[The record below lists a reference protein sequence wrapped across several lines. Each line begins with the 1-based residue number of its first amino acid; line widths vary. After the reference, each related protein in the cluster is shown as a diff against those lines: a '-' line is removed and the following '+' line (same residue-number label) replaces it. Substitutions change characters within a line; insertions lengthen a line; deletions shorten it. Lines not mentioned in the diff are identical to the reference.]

1 MHSGTIE
8 CTLLNCHRTC
18 PSFAQLNWRMFNRFD
33 LKAMALPGF
42 ESRGVVSC
50 QLLRDFNHGNT
61 IRSPQGGLI
70 EIPLHCIIE
79 GRGMCG
85 PRERQLEELLNDVP
99 SCMVKTL
106 NSGAVNADVGA
117 VKKRHCRRCGMVKM
131 FNSGRQR

>member
-1 MHSGTIE
+1 
-8 CTLLNCHRTC
+8 
-18 PSFAQLNWRMFNRFD
+18 
-33 LKAMALPGF
+33 MALSGF
-42 ESRGVVSC
+42 ESRGVVSW

-79 GRGMCG
+79 GRDMCG
-85 PRERQLEELLNDVP
+85 PRKRQLEELLNDVP

-117 VKKRHCRRCGMVKM
+117 VKKRRCCRCGMVSALGAVSAVGAA
-131 FNSGRQR
+131 NAVRAGA